1 MTDAFLTAGREVLNL
16 EAEGLSALKASL
28 DDSFSQAVA
37 RILQTEGRVIVS
49 GMGKSGH
56 IGAKIAATFASTGT
70 PAQFVHPGEASH
82 GDLGMIT
89 PKDLV
94 LLMSNSGETAELADI
109 IAYTRG
115 RDIPLIGIAGR
126 RDSTLIYK
134 ADIGLVLPRA
144 REACPNGL
152 APTTSAIMTLA
163 LGDALAVAL
172 MGARGFTPEHY
183 HDLHP
188 GGQLGARLARV
199 EELMHTGD
207 AVPLL
212 PLATG
217 MDEVLLTISSKSLGV
232 TGLVDPSGKLAGII
246 TDGDLRRNMAGLL
259 DRKAADV
266 MTANP
271 QTIGARA
278 RASEALDEMQTRR
291 ITCLFVC
298 DDEGRPEGLLHIHD
312 CLRAGLR

>member
-1 MTDAFLTAGREVLNL
+1 MTNAHITSGQEVLAIE
-16 EAEGLSALKASL
+16 EAALAALKASL

-37 RILQTEGRVIVS
+37 RIMGVSGRVIVS

-56 IGAKIAATFASTGT
+56 IGAKIAATLASTGT

-89 PKDLV
+89 PNDLV
-94 LLMSNSGETAELADI
+94 LLISNSGETAELADI
-109 IAYTRG
+109 IAYTRA
-115 RDIPLIGIAGR
+115 RSIPLVGIAGR
-126 RDSTLIYK
+126 RDSTLIRK
-134 ADIGLVLPRA
+134 AEIGLVLPA
-144 REACPNGL
+144 APEACPNGL
-152 APTTSAIMTLA
+152 APTTSTIMTLA

-172 MGARGFTPEHY
+172 MKERNFSPEHY

-199 EELMHTGD
+199 GELMHQGG

-212 PLATG
+212 PLSAG

-232 TGLVDPSGKLAGII
+232 TGLTDPDGKLVGII
-246 TDGDLRRNMAGLL
+246 TDGDLRRNMSGLL
-259 DRKAADV
+259 ERAARDV
-266 MTANP
+266 MSP
-271 QTIGARA
+271 SPKTIDAQA
-278 RASEALDEMQTRR
+278 RASEALAEMQERR

-298 DDEGRPEGLLHIHD
+298 DAEGRPEGLLHIHD